1 MNDTLCDALIR
12 RGQEVVAKG
21 REALIAF
28 DLDGTLYDNRP
39 RTLRII
45 TEYGFLNGKERPDLL
60 RAIQGLSLSQVE
72 YLVADTLAK
81 VGVVSEND
89 VRGAIGYWKTCFFTN
104 SYVELDLPVPGAVAF
119 VSRLHAAGVT
129 PVYLTG
135 RDAPNMLQG
144 TLRSLQRAGF
154 PVGTVDTRVIL
165 KESFERPDQEY
176 KEAVIGNLRRSGEV
190 IAAFDNEP
198 GLCNLFKNSFPSAT
212 VGWIR
217 TAHAPGAPDL
227 ADGILKA
234 PDFSDLL

>member
-1 MNDTLCDALIR
+1 VIA
-12 RGQEVVAKG
+12 QG
-21 REALIAF
+21 REGLIAF

-39 RTLRII
+39 RTLRIL
-45 TEYGFLNGKERPDLL
+45 TEYGFLRGSERPDLL
-60 RAIQGLSLSQVE
+60 RAIQALSLSQVQ

-81 VGVVSEND
+81 VGVVSEED
-89 VRGAIGYWKTCFFTN
+89 VRGAIGYWKARFFTN

-119 VSRLHAAGVT
+119 VNRLHSAGLT

-144 TLRSLQRAGF
+144 TLRSLQRDGF
-154 PVGTVDTRVIL
+154 PAGTVDTRFIL
-165 KESFERPDQEY
+165 KESFERPDEEY
-176 KEAVIGNLRRSGEV
+176 KEAVIVSLRRSGEV

-198 GLCNLFKNSFPSAT
+198 GLCNLFKSSFPSAT

-217 TAHAPGAPDL
+217 TAYAPGAAAI
-227 ADGILKA
+227 ADGILEV